1 MNTFSH
7 RVLPMSQAEDLILVG
22 QVTLLGS
29 RRAFDTLVRK
39 YQGDVQRLL
48 LNLTGGDADLRR
60 TSPRIPF

>member
-1 MNTFSH
+1 
-7 RVLPMSQAEDLILVG
+7 MSQAEDLILVG

-39 YQGDVQRLL
+39 YQGDVRPTAAQPSPAATRIW
-48 LNLTGGDADLRR
+48 RR